1 MSGPAAISAEQR
13 RLSRTALVFPQATM
27 AGGLIVFG
35 AALFGLTVLVAG
47 LPWALAG
54 VAFIARSCS
63 WVSPASGRLAS
74 LGRALGLFVALGS
87 GLLIADTVQPDLWKG
102 IGGWVPVGIVL
113 SLWLLVVAVVLH
125 LSEPTDLA
133 PPAFGRLVAVRA
145 LLTLLAG
152 YLLLYAAA
160 NAVDSSARCD
170 ARRGSTMR
178 SATGSQAGWRWR
190 SGSGSAGSHAARC
203 RRYRGPNVLRKPL

>member
-13 RLSRTALVFPQATM
+13 RLGRTALVFPQATM

-160 NAVDSSARCD
+160 NAVDTQCEVRCETRVHD
-170 ARRGSTMR
+170 AVRYGIAGGVAMAIRIWVGRLARRPMSPVPR
-178 SATGSQAGWRWR
+178 AKRPS
-190 SGSGSAGSHAARC
+190 
-203 RRYRGPNVLRKPL
+203 